1 MYSFIDRFFYQ
12 TAFFKKRFSCLFTLL
27 FCSLFFINNAQSQIL
42 DLNIS
47 NIKYSGQ
54 VCIMIFQSPDTFHRY
69 KKASDCLTSASNVF
83 GYTAN
88 VKSGENFNKI
98 INLRKGTYAIK
109 VFLDKNRNEK
119 LDYFLGFAKEPF
131 GYSNNPQTQLG
142 FNSPYFSEIEFA
154 LYGARKLEI
163 KL

>member
-1 MYSFIDRFFYQ
+1 MHRFIDRFFPQ
-12 TAFFKKRFSCLFTLL
+12 NTSSQKKFYCLLILL
-27 FCSLFFINNAQSQIL
+27 FCSLFFINNARSQTL

-54 VCIMIFQSPDTFHRY
+54 VCIMIFQSPDTFHKY
-69 KKASDCLTSASNVF
+69 KKDGNCLTSTNNIF

-88 VKSGENFNKI
+88 VKSGKDFNKK
-98 INLRKGTYAIK
+98 INLAKGTYAIK
-109 VFLDKNRNEK
+109 VFLDKNHNAK
-119 LDYFLGFAKEPF
+119 LDYFLGFAKESF
-131 GYSNNPQTQLG
+131 GYSNNPETQLG